1 MSNHRVLGTVS
12 VLHCGLQTF
21 QSAEM
26 KQVQFTKSFIAYCVR
41 FCMGFIVSSHL
52 ILPIIW
58 WGTQSRSP
66 DLIEVKTEAQRN
78 EVMPKGQTTNKLQ
91 KLAQN
96 PGLLTL
102 NLGLLFSVPWSL
114 NHLTW
119 KYMCLHLHQTNEAT
133 GILILVRS
141 NNVKVPSPTGLFL
154 LCLSCLRNRCFG
166 ICCVN
171 ASFNVTT
178 ESGKQW
184 HGKMFI

>member
-1 MSNHRVLGTVS
+1 
-12 VLHCGLQTF
+12 
-21 QSAEM
+21 
-26 KQVQFTKSFIAYCVR
+26 
-41 FCMGFIVSSHL
+41 
-52 ILPIIW
+52 
-58 WGTQSRSP
+58 
-66 DLIEVKTEAQRN
+66 
-78 EVMPKGQTTNKLQ
+78 MPEGQTTNKLQ

-119 KYMCLHLHQTNEAT
+119 KYICLHLHQTNEAT

-184 HGKMFI
+184 HMARENVYLICAAFTRACSLAVDFTLCLFCFMYLFTSSYVALGQCQVSHKEGSLMNTRGRCSPPHSLLVPFFH